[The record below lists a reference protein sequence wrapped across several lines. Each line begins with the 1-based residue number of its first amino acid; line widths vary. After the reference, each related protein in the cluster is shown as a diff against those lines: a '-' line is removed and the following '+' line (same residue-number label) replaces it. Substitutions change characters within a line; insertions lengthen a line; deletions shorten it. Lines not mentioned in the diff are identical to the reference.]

1 MSRQAGPTNEQEQ
14 YEKNTAPIDDGRDSP
29 IRGSIGAT
37 LELFSKRRS
46 TFLKKFEA
54 GLQSG
59 LPIDMSRP
67 AIFIAV
73 DPPSFTAL
81 AFTGMAQDVTATQIF
96 SVYTNLNGVINQDI
110 IPDILQ
116 LFALLMAIFLWTL
129 AFWFFAIAFV
139 SSMEAVTRNDFY
151 LNWYVY
157 VFPNVGFTIATIKI
171 GERLD
176 SNGIKGVGTGMAAV
190 LFFLWIVIVVCH
202 IKAIVNRKIC
212 WPGKHEDSH

>member
-1 MSRQAGPTNEQEQ
+1 MF
-14 YEKNTAPIDDGRDSP
+14 I
-29 IRGSIGAT
+29 
-37 LELFSKRRS
+37 LV
-46 TFLKKFEA
+46 A
-54 GLQSG
+54 GLSYQGLGFFVALMMYGIYFGRLLTSG

-67 AIFIAV
+67 AMFIAV
-73 DPPSFTAL
+73 GPPSFTAL
-81 AFTGMAQDVTATQIF
+81 AFIGMAQDVTATQIF
-96 SVYTNLNGVINQDI
+96 SVYTNLNGIINQDI

-139 SSMEAVTRNDFY
+139 ASMEAVTRNDFH
-151 LNWYVY
+151 LNWYAY

-190 LFFLWIVIVVCH
+190 LFFLWIVIVLCH

-212 WPGKHEDSH
+212 WPGKDEDSH